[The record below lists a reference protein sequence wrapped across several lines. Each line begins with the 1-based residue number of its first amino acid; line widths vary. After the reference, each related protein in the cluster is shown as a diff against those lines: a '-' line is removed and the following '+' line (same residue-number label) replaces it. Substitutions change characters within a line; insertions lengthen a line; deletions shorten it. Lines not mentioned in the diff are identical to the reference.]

1 MGSDIISRYI
11 GARIEL
17 NLWDARSVSLRIR
30 ELLGDV
36 NKKTMLDLPLKK

>member
-17 NLWDARSVSLRIR
+17 NLWDDRSVSLRIG